1 MESKSRI
8 LNLIKM
14 KNYLTIIVI
23 ALFFYSCGKKGCT
36 DPVAHNFNPNA
47 TKDDGSCFYGLN
59 ESSASFSFQV
69 SPDNDNIIIFTA
81 DNDDVECSWDF
92 GNGTFGS
99 GLTDTAEYPF
109 AGSYDV
115 TLSVFNSQGNAQSTK
130 TITIDQDDISLF
142 DNPLHLIITGG
153 TTGPGFRTWHIDSAC
168 TSHLGVGP
176 PGGNNPDW
184 WTSGD
189 NEKPGCGIYDDRYT
203 FYLSGYQYDM
213 VTNGDVYI
221 HNTLASSFPGS
232 FENLYDFTAP
242 FSDQLNESWDITE
255 DSILSV
261 TNSSFVGFYSGVNEY
276 KITALTDTS
285 MWLTYGHYDA
295 SLQWYIRLV
304 PEGFVTNC
312 P

>member
-1 MESKSRI
+1 
-8 LNLIKM
+8 M
-14 KNYLTIIVI
+14 KNYLTIIVV

-69 SPDNDNIIIFTA
+69 SPVNDNIIIFTA

>member
-1 MESKSRI
+1 
-8 LNLIKM
+8 M
-14 KNYLTIIVI
+14 KNYLTIIVV

>member
-1 MESKSRI
+1 
-8 LNLIKM
+8 M

-115 TLSVFNSQGNAQSTK
+115 TLSVFNPQGNAQSTK

>member
-1 MESKSRI
+1 
-8 LNLIKM
+8 M

>member
-1 MESKSRI
+1 
-8 LNLIKM
+8 M
-14 KNYLTIIVI
+14 KNYLTIIVV

-36 DPVAHNFNPNA
+36 DPVAYNFNPNA
-47 TKDDGSCFYGLN
+47 TKDDGSCFYGLD

>member
-1 MESKSRI
+1 
-8 LNLIKM
+8 M
-14 KNYLTIIVI
+14 KNYLTIIVV

-47 TKDDGSCFYGLN
+47 TKDDGSCFYGLD

-242 FSDQLNESWDITE
+242 FSNQLNESWDITE

-295 SLQWYIRLV
+295 SLQWYIRLI